1 MTPAHAEAMG
11 QILKET
17 FTRFRTCFLT
27 KTRDASERAWTVLRG
42 YLEMDSGRTYR
53 GIEQTVEDSSRDGQ
67 KTQHF
72 MSDSP
77 WSSQAVFEQ
86 IHLDIKDRS
95 WLAGGSL
102 HFDESGDECSGGH
115 KAGAA
120 RQYLGRFGKVD
131 MGQVGVLSTYS
142 KDGYWLL
149 LGVELYLPENW
160 FKEARLLKEWKR
172 LHIPPERVFQTK
184 VQIAQDL
191 FDQAIQADLSFEW
204 TTADSFYGRSFE
216 FRRHVDER
224 GKKYLVSIPQD
235 ELAWQEHPWECAT
248 SVGCPV
254 KDLVSKATFESLKV
268 RDSER
273 GDLTYEHAFVPIW
286 TVNSQAPVAERIAR
300 QELLLIRKEPDGS
313 HSFALSNA
321 SLQNTSK
328 QLLAEQRAEHY
339 FVERTIQDSKS
350 ELGWDELQALKYRA
364 YLHTLALCAIALMYM
379 ADVKHQQRENFV
391 PQEKLM
397 EEAGVNRLPDLSLAN
412 VKELIRAVMP
422 LPILTKEQ
430 ATKKVITTLF
440 LRTKDTASKI
450 RKAQNVKSPKNLI

>member
-1 MTPAHAEAMG
+1 MG
-11 QILKET
+11 QILEQT
-17 FTRFRTCFLT
+17 FARFRTCFLT
-27 KTRDASERAWTVLRG
+27 KTRDTSGRAWTVLRG
-42 YLEMDSGRTYR
+42 FLEMDSGRTYR
-53 GIEQTVEDSSRDGQ
+53 GIEQAVEDSARDGQ
-67 KTQHF
+67 NTQHF

-86 IHLDIKDRS
+86 VNRDINDRP

-102 HFDESGDECSGGH
+102 HFDESADECSGGH
-115 KAGAA
+115 KAGAG

-131 MGQVGVLSTYS
+131 MGQVGVLGTYS

-149 LGVELYLPENW
+149 VGAELYLPENW
-160 FKEARLLKEWKR
+160 FTEPRLLKEWDR
-172 LHIPPERVFQTK
+172 LHIPPERVFKTK
-184 VQIAQDL
+184 VQIALDL
-191 FDQAIQADLSFEW
+191 FDQAVQAALPFEW
-204 TTADSFYGRSFE
+204 ATADSFYGRSFG
-216 FRRHVDER
+216 FRLHMEER

-235 ELAWQEHPWECAT
+235 ELVWQEHPWECAA
-248 SVGCPV
+248 SVGCCV
-254 KDLVSKATFESLKV
+254 KDLACKATFEPLKV

-273 GDLTYEHAFVPIW
+273 GGLTYEHAFVPVW

-300 QELLLIRKEPDGS
+300 QELLLIRREPDGS

-321 SLQNTSK
+321 SLEDASK

-364 YLHTLALCAIALMYM
+364 YLHTLAICAVALVYT
-379 ADVKHQQRENFV
+379 ADVKHQQRGSFV
-391 PQEKLM
+391 PQARLM
-397 EEAGVNRLPDLSLAN
+397 AEAGVNRLPDLSLAN

-422 LPILTKEQ
+422 LPSLTKEQ
-430 ATKKVITTLF
+430 ATKKVITTLY

-450 RKAQNVKSPKNLI
+450 RKAKKAISQKT

>member
-11 QILKET
+11 QILEQT
-17 FTRFRTCFLT
+17 FARFRTCFLT
-27 KTRDASERAWTVLRG
+27 KTRDVSGRAWTVLRG

-53 GIEQTVEDSSRDGQ
+53 GIEQTVEDSARDGQ
-67 KTQHF
+67 NTQHF

-77 WSSQAVFEQ
+77 WSSQSVFDQ
-86 IHLDIKDRS
+86 IHLDIKDRP

-102 HFDESGDECSGGH
+102 HFDESADECSGGH
-115 KAGAA
+115 KAGAG

-131 MGQVGVLSTYS
+131 MGQVGVLGAYS

-149 LGVELYLPENW
+149 VGAELYLPENW
-160 FKEARLLKEWKR
+160 FAEPRLLKEWNR
-172 LHIPPERVFQTK
+172 LHIPPERVFKTK
-184 VQIAQDL
+184 VQIALDL
-191 FDQAIQADLSFEW
+191 FDQAVQAALSFEW
-204 TTADSFYGRSFE
+204 ATADSFYGRSFE
-216 FRRHVDER
+216 FRLHMEER

-235 ELAWQEHPWECAT
+235 ELVWQEHPWECA
-248 SVGCPV
+248 SSAGCCV
-254 KDLVSKATFESLKV
+254 KDLVGKATFEPLKV
-268 RDSER
+268 RDSQR
-273 GDLTYEHAFVPIW
+273 GDLTYEHAFVPVW

-300 QELLLIRKEPDGS
+300 QELLLIRREPDGS

-321 SLQNTSK
+321 SLLHNSK

-364 YLHTLALCAIALMYM
+364 YLHTLAICAVALVYT
-379 ADVKHQQRENFV
+379 ADVKHQQRGSFV
-391 PQEKLM
+391 PQAQLM
-397 EEAGVNRLPDLSLAN
+397 AEAGVNRLPDLSLAN

-422 LPILTKEQ
+422 LPSLTKEQ
-430 ATKKVITTLF
+430 ATKKVITTLY

-450 RKAQNVKSPKNLI
+450 RKAKKAVSQKT